1 MTYCRTCAKKKIMYI
16 VPRPHVDFKPPKL
29 HDTGDC
35 WYVYYSVKNPETGKF
50 KRYRVKVNRGTIRE
64 KKAAARGDYGLAVAE
79 TCLGWNPV
87 AGGQGN
93 KGAVPA
99 FEVFQAFENV
109 KAKEMEAQ
117 SLASYRL
124 LYPDL
129 PEVPGERRLLCPF
142 PHHIHRPRGGQGFHG
157 ASGGRRQNL
166 PGHL

>member
-1 MTYCRTCAKKKIMYI
+1 MYI

-35 WYVYYSVKNPETGKF
+35 WYVYYSVKSPETGKF

-64 KKAAARGDYGLAVAE
+64 KKAAAREIMASLSQKLQ
-79 TCLGWNPV
+79 LGWNPV
-87 AGGQGN
+87 TGGQGN

-117 SLASYRL
+117 SLASYRSYIRTFRRFL
-124 LYPDL
+124 LS
-129 PEVPGERRLLCPF
+129 RF
-142 PHHIHRPRGGQGFHG
+142 SWTF
-157 ASGGRRQNL
+157 
-166 PGHL
+166 